1 MNTTKTQNAP
11 AAKPRFDWV
20 DTDKGLSIILV
31 VARHTASGVAL
42 SLGKMPLIFG
52 LISTLASPYRMPL
65 FFIVAGLF
73 AADYMRRPLREFL
86 DKKLLHFAYFYF
98 LWSAIQIGM
107 KMALPGGLHE
117 VGVKDLLLT
126 PIEPFGVLWFIY
138 ALPLFFVAMR
148 LMRDVPKLLVVA
160 VALVFYFARIDT
172 GWTVPDE
179 SALRFIFFVI
189 GVYCAPHVFQIADWA
204 HANVA
209 KATFVGAATLA
220 AIGVITLTPLIDM
233 RAIEFLAG
241 ITGCIG
247 CVMLVSAATAK
258 GLTGWLTYIGS
269 RSLYVF
275 VAFFLPMAAT
285 RVLMIKAGVT
295 NGDLVTFVAVA
306 LGVALPLVA
315 ARLLEGTHL
324 AFLFTRPAF
333 LRLPAKGKS
342 EGKTKAPASM
352 AAYQS

>member
-1 MNTTKTQNAP
+1 MSTTKTLNAP

-98 LWSAIQIGM
+98 LWSAIQIGT
-107 KMALPGGLHE
+107 KMALPGGQHE

-148 LMRDVPKLLVVA
+148 ILRDVPKILVVA
-160 VALVFYFARIDT
+160 VALIFYFARIDT

-204 HANVA
+204 HTNVA
-209 KATFVGAATLA
+209 KAAIIGTIVLA
-220 AIGVITLTPLIDM
+220 AIGAITLTPLIDM
-233 RAIEFLAG
+233 RGIEFLAG

-275 VAFFLPMAAT
+275 VAFFLPMAAV
-285 RVLMIKAGVT
+285 RIVMIKAGVT

-306 LGVALPLVA
+306 SGVILPLIA
-315 ARLLEGTHL
+315 ARLLQGTHL
-324 AFLFTRPAF
+324 GFLFTRPAF
-333 LRLPAKGKS
+333 LRLPLQGK
-342 EGKTKAPASM
+342 EKAPTSM